1 MLVSINGR
9 REYFR
14 GLRCGIM
21 TTDATVVVLN
31 HGQSVLM
38 KPPPRARREHH
49 VNFYFVPT
57 KKIKI
62 EEKKK
67 KNSVL
72 QNQKVLEWFN
82 GRAKKSFAPLKVLA

>member
-1 MLVSINGR
+1 MLVSINGL

-62 EEKKK
+62 EEEEKKTLRIRIRK
-67 KNSVL
+67 FYCSL
-72 QNQKVLEWFN
+72 M
-82 GRAKKSFAPLKVLA
+82 AATKSF